1 MNFNNIR
8 SAKQLTFIYFAGLAF
23 AIIVFHFSLFNSTLE
38 DLEALNAKNRLN
50 KDLQLAI
57 PNLYKGTLSL
67 KVSPYSSVFVG
78 LKSLPDTVT
87 APAFMALDK
96 LYEIDDY
103 NSEYYDFFIMKTQ
116 LLIKGSLQDIYL
128 LHYDDVYELS
138 EEQMF
143 QTQYK
148 QMMFSFLLLGI
159 SLFIILKV
167 SDRLTSPLS
176 KLSNELKQR
185 SVNNFEPLSL
195 PDGGATKEIWL
206 LTSRINEYQE
216 KIQALVERERSFTRY
231 ASHELRSPLMV
242 MKGVISLL
250 GHSKEAEFVERQRLR
265 LKTSTDEMD
274 LFVTTLLSLTR
285 EEKFELDKHFQV
297 EAEQIE
303 NIIRSHKHLLENKP
317 VDCQVLVIAP
327 CLIKVPVSILQIV
340 LGNMIKNA
348 FSCTFEGTVT
358 LKIEGNAISV
368 IDTGIGLK
376 DKPELADGFGLGLL
390 IVKDICQKYD
400 WQFSLKDNPDR
411 GCTAKISF
419 Q

>member
-8 SAKQLTFIYFAGLAF
+8 SAKQLTFVYFAGLAF

-50 KDLQLAI
+50 KDLQLAL
-57 PNLYKGTLSL
+57 PALDLGTKSL
-67 KVSPYSSVFVG
+67 TVSPYSSVFVG
-78 LKSLPDTVT
+78 LESLPENVSLPDPLELNT
-87 APAFMALDK
+87 

-103 NSEYYDFFIMKTQ
+103 DSRYYDFFIMKTKRQ
-116 LLIKGSLQDIYL
+116 VMGKMQDIYL

-148 QMMFSFLLLGI
+148 QMLFSLILLGI

-176 KLSNELKQR
+176 KLSKELKQR
-185 SVNNFEPLSL
+185 SVNHFEPLSL
-195 PDGGATKEIWL
+195 PDGGATKEIWQ

-216 KIQALVERERSFTRY
+216 KIKRLVERERAFTRY

-242 MKGVISLL
+242 MKGAISLL
-250 GHSKEAEFVERQRLR
+250 GHSKEPEFVERQRLR
-265 LKTSTDEMD
+265 LDTSTQEMD

-285 EEKFELDKHFQV
+285 EEKIEAPKAYELK
-297 EAEQIE
+297 ESCIE
-303 NIIRSHKHLLENKP
+303 TIIKTHQHLLEDKP
-317 VDCQVLVIAP
+317 VNYLIQSKSP
-327 CLIKVPVSILQIV
+327 CMIKVPESIIQILV
-340 LGNMIKNA
+340 GNMIKNA
-348 FSCTFEGTVT
+348 FSCTFEGSIR
-358 LKIEGNAISV
+358 IELDQNSISV

-376 DKPELADGFGLGLL
+376 DKPEQADGFGLGLL

-400 WQFSLKDNPDR
+400 WHFSLIDNPDK
-411 GCTAKISF
+411 GCTACIHF
-419 Q
+419 D